1 MKVLI
6 LKWQLFCNLYMYVAN
21 MYFLDLSDIMPLMGF
36 PGNASG
42 KEPMQVE
49 ARDADLICG
58 SGRSPGV

>member
-6 LKWQLFCNLYMYVAN
+6 LKWQLFCNLYMYEAN
-21 MYFLDLSDIMPLMGF
+21 ICFLDLNNIMLLMGF

-42 KEPMQVE
+42 KEPMQVD
-49 ARDADLICG
+49 ARDADFIHG

>member
-6 LKWQLFCNLYMYVAN
+6 LKWQLFCNVYIYEAN

-42 KEPMQVE
+42 KEPM
-49 ARDADLICG
+49 
-58 SGRSPGV
+58 